1 MTTMAKI
8 KVITDNSCDLPS
20 EWFKENDVEVIK
32 LKTLIDGQEKNIASD
47 EIVDEFKKGRK
58 VTTSQPIPNEFE
70 KLYEKVLEEYDGIL
84 SVHLS
89 SKLSGTYNSATM
101 AAKKFQG
108 RVETVDSLTTTSALG
123 AMVAKAVELSKTG
136 DLKKSA
142 DELRKL
148 SLTVKTIFGVQT
160 VENLSKGGRAYLIAG
175 KLANLLNVKPVLK
188 GEDGEIKFHKI
199 VLGFQRVLREI
210 VNYIESYD
218 VMDKK
223 IYISH
228 VNAQESVNYIISKLK
243 NYTFTVSPA
252 SPAIA
257 LNAGEG
263 AVLIGFLIL

>member
-1 MTTMAKI
+1 MAKI

-20 EWFKENDVEVIK
+20 EWLKANDVEVVTLKILINDQQKDLTLQK
-32 LKTLIDGQEKNIASD
+32 LLEELKSGKNI
-47 EIVDEFKKGRK
+47 K
-58 VTTSQPIPNEFE
+58 TSQPTPDEFE
-70 KLYEKVLEEYDGIL
+70 KLYAKFLETYDGIL
-84 SVHLS
+84 SIHLS
-89 SKLSGTYNSATM
+89 SKLSGTYNSATI
-101 AAKKFQG
+101 AAKKFNG

-123 AMVAKAVELSKTG
+123 AMVAKGVELSKTG

-142 DELRKL
+142 EELRKL

-160 VENLSKGGRAYLIAG
+160 VENLVRGGRAHLIAG
-175 KLANLLNVKPVLK
+175 KLVNLLNVKPVLK

-210 VNYIESYD
+210 VSYVKSYD

-223 IYISH
+223 IYIAH
-228 VNAQESVNYIISKLK
+228 VNAQESVDYIISKLGSE
-243 NYTFTVSPA
+243 YTFIVGLA

-263 AVLIGFLIL
+263 AVFVGFLIR